1 LEVSRVL
8 LIFAQ
13 SATTVLRWLLAQT
26 HQLLSHA
33 GVILVSKEMGTSAQT
48 STSASLESTSVGL
61 LLFLHYK
68 LKIQPSHANK
78 QRPAALIVR
87 AQIQQFVTTQ
97 LDRTLAGALLGTLG
111 MGKVVGI

>member
-1 LEVSRVL
+1 
-8 LIFAQ
+8 
-13 SATTVLRWLLAQT
+13 
-26 HQLLSHA
+26 
-33 GVILVSKEMGTSAQT
+33 MGTSAQT

-78 QRPAALIVR
+78 QPPAALTAR